1 MVSQHLSTNALR
13 ILILLGLMIFGTAG
27 CGDLGHSADEAQDP
41 DRMAPINEG
50 NQMAEASFVI
60 NGTEFGID
68 VVESSFVVDT
78 SDPPEQLVTIEIRG
92 DKDIFEKLSGDENS
106 EWSWALYPPHFYIR
120 EFPGEKVAGS
130 PKVVAGGSADYY
142 ELAIYMMEHN
152 DVSDLKIEIDPQ
164 KTLHVTG
171 RVDVFG
177 ETHDFE
183 IRWQK

>member
-1 MVSQHLSTNALR
+1 MISQPIFTNALR
-13 ILILLGLMIFGTAG
+13 IFLVLGLVTCSSAG
-27 CGDLGHSADEAQDP
+27 CGNPEHSADEARAP
-41 DRMAPINEG
+41 DSMATMNEG
-50 NQMAEASFVI
+50 NQMPKASFVI
-60 NGTEFGID
+60 NGTEFGIN

-130 PKVVAGGSADYY
+130 SKVVAGGSADYY

-171 RVDVFG
+171 RVDIFG

-183 IRWQK
+183 IRWKK